1 MIDMRLCSMG
11 VGCAEASLC
20 YAEAHDE
27 PERCPLKAD
36 AIPVEYAAELRAKW
50 PDITD
55 AGIASFWRARHL
67 PTD

>member
-1 MIDMRLCSMG
+1 MNDDAK
-11 VGCAEASLC
+11 V
-20 YAEAHDE
+20 
-27 PERCPLKAD
+27 PE
-36 AIPVEYAAELRAKW
+36 EYAAELRAQF